1 MAEKDFDL
9 DELLADIDETNIHG
23 EVDFG
28 KPVGKEIEPSQGD
41 APTAP

>member
-9 DELLADIDETNIHG
+9 DDLLADIDVTNIHG

-28 KPVGKEIEPSQGD
+28 KSEGQEFD
-41 APTAP
+41 L

>member
-9 DELLADIDETNIHG
+9 DELLADIDETKIHE

-28 KPVGKEIEPSQGD
+28 KPEGEEFD
-41 APTAP
+41 L